1 MARVNHK
8 KVKQLI
14 QERRGKISDREFF
27 TSRLLALH
35 FEDIAAA
42 QTKRYG
48 SRRPVRVH
56 LTWEPDAS
64 HAACTNN
71 LTIHINAGNSIITQ
85 FPTREERYQMVCGL
99 FAHELGHCLYTDFL
113 ASQTYGQEISACRWY
128 PEPPAL
134 PTIKDR
140 VNERALWDYAQA
152 EPENLPLL
160 ARVAHEVGNVLEDAY
175 IENRILEVFP
185 GTLGQSLDFLRA
197 WQWNDMP
204 TVTQLK
210 EREAQGQPVFFSL
223 LQLFLSYGKFG
234 ELKANADQ
242 LAMGHLL
249 EPIAAHWFEK
259 KTGNLVEDDTFL
271 YQHADHPYALANID
285 RRYTRREDG
294 EPGVLECKSCTYHKA
309 GDWAEGAI
317 PLHYELQLRFYL
329 AVLDVEY
336 GAFSCIWGNNP
347 ETDLAMPEIIR
358 DKAKEDMIFERLD
371 QWIWSLEHDK
381 PPTMEDIKPKL
392 ALESLARIYGASKP
406 GLPTVEFPGKYEHS
420 LRQIAQLQENIA
432 ACNQEIKAFEKE
444 VEAHS
449 VRIAELM
456 KEHEHGVLATTK
468 DKLLIDFVTRTT
480 KRPDSKALKEKYP
493 TVYTDVLKTSES
505 RKLKVHIEPA

>member
-1 MARVNHK
+1 
-8 KVKQLI
+8 
-14 QERRGKISDREFF
+14 
-27 TSRLLALH
+27 
-35 FEDIAAA
+35 
-42 QTKRYG
+42 
-48 SRRPVRVH
+48 
-56 LTWEPDAS
+56 
-64 HAACTNN
+64 
-71 LTIHINAGNSIITQ
+71 
-85 FPTREERYQMVCGL
+85 
-99 FAHELGHCLYTDFL
+99 
-113 ASQTYGQEISACRWY
+113 
-128 PEPPAL
+128 
-134 PTIKDR
+134 
-140 VNERALWDYAQA
+140 
-152 EPENLPLL
+152 
-160 ARVAHEVGNVLEDAY
+160 
-175 IENRILEVFP
+175 
-185 GTLGQSLDFLRA
+185 
-197 WQWNDMP
+197 
-204 TVTQLK
+204 
-210 EREAQGQPVFFSL
+210 
-223 LQLFLSYGKFG
+223 
-234 ELKANADQ
+234 
-242 LAMGHLL
+242 
-249 EPIAAHWFEK
+249 
-259 KTGNLVEDDTFL
+259 

-309 GDWAEGAI
+309 GDWAEDAI
-317 PLHYELQLRFYL
+317 PLYYELQLRFYL

-371 QWIWSLEHDK
+371 QWVWILEHDK
-381 PPTMEDIKPKL
+381 PPTMEDVKPKL

-444 VEAHS
+444 VDAHS

-493 TVYTDVLKTSES
+493 AVYTDVLKTSES